1 MRRLAIVA
9 CAALGACSAAAQQ
22 KIATTIQNAQAVT
35 PTAIKST
42 CAALSFADMAF
53 KIAVGPMKIGAADQA
68 TEADVMANVDKVCA
82 QAPQDASAALA
93 FLLSASQAIGTG
105 SATGSVP
112 AVAPPPPAAVT
123 PAAVAPASG

>member
-1 MRRLAIVA
+1 MKR
-9 CAALGACSAAAQQ
+9 ALLIGCVLLTACSATQQ
-22 KIATTIQNAQAVT
+22 AKVTTTIQNAQAVT
-35 PTAIKST
+35 PGAIKNV

-53 KIAVGPMKIGAADQA
+53 KVAVGALNITAADQA
-68 TEADVMANVDKVCA
+68 TEANVMAEVTKVCA

-112 AVAPPPPAAVT
+112 PVAPPPPAATT
-123 PAAVAPASG
+123 PSG